1 MYRIIFSKTA
11 EKDLDKLP
19 VITIKR
25 ISKAIDNLAENPR
38 PVGCKKLKS
47 TEDNLWRIRIGDY
60 RVIYEITD
68 EIKVIDIRRIRHRKD
83 IYE

>member
-19 VITIKR
+19 VITIKK

>member
-19 VITIKR
+19 VITIKK

-47 TEDNLWRIRIGDY
+47 TKDNLWRIRIGDY